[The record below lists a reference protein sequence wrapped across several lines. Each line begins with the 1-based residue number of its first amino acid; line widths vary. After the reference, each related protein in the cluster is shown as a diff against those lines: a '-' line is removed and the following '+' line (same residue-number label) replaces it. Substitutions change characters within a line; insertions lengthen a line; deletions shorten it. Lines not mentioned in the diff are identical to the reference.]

1 MEYMIRFTQVHETF
15 RLPEIE
21 ALAVLEGIDLEV
33 LSYSPSSPFCF
44 VKLPSE
50 DAAKRL
56 VRRSILAK
64 AIYEVWGSGSTYL
77 DLHDNVRGLSQ
88 HLWSLYKSSSFKFSV
103 DSFQGSRSTAAQ
115 RKLIEGFRFLGFDG
129 PIKMKGAEQD
139 FCISEDWQYDAV
151 ALGVHEPHA
160 VHLGRYLGG
169 SEREIIG
176 KYDLKKR
183 KYICTTSMDAELA
196 LITANITLAAPGKLF
211 YDPFVGSGS
220 FPVACAHFGALAFG
234 SDIDGRSIR
243 GKGKGKPD
251 LWANF
256 VQYGLTAQFG
266 DSFVADLTN
275 TPLRATRLFDGI
287 VCDPPYGVREGLK
300 VLGSRDPTKGKQ
312 PVYRDG
318 KAHHTE
324 EGYIPPKKPYSFLA
338 MLDDILDFATLSLVD
353 GGRLS
358 FWMPTAND
366 QDQEI
371 HIPTH
376 PSLKITSVCTQE
388 FNRWSRRLI
397 TYTRIPDSEVVA
409 GPARELR
416 TKENGVNADD
426 LNPFRKGYFQGFKA
440 AFR

>member
-15 RLPEIE
+15 RLAEIK

-44 VKLPSE
+44 VKLSSG
-50 DAAKRL
+50 DAAIRL
-56 VRRSILAK
+56 VQRSILAK
-64 AIYEVWGSGSTYL
+64 AIYEVWGNGSTIE
-77 DLHDNVRGLSQ
+77 DLHDNVRGISQ
-88 HLWSLYKSSSFKFSV
+88 RLWPLYKESSFKFTV
-103 DSFQGSRSTAAQ
+103 DSFQGSRSTMEQ
-115 RKLIEGFRFLGFDG
+115 RKLIEGFRFLGFEG
-129 PIKMKGAEQD
+129 PIKMKGAEQE
-139 FCISEDWQYDAV
+139 FCISEEWQFDAA
-151 ALGVHEPHA
+151 ALGVHAPQS
-160 VHLGRYLGG
+160 VHLGRFLGG
-169 SEREIIG
+169 SDRDVIG

-243 GKGKGKPD
+243 GRGKTN
-251 LWANF
+251 LLANF
-256 VQYGLTAQFG
+256 VQYKLTDNFG

-275 TPLRATRLFDGI
+275 TPLRAARIFDGI

-300 VLGSRDPTKGKQ
+300 VLGSRDPTKGKE
-312 PVYRDG
+312 PVFRDG

-324 EGYIPPKKPYSFLA
+324 EAYIPPKKPYSFLA
-338 MLDDILDFATLSLVD
+338 MLDDILDFAALSLVD
-353 GGRLS
+353 NGRLS

-366 QDQEI
+366 EDQEI
-371 HIPTH
+371 HIPAH
-376 PSLKITSVCTQE
+376 PCLQITSVCTQA
-388 FNRWSRRLI
+388 FNRWSRKLI
-397 TYTRIPDSEVVA
+397 TYQRIPDSEVVA
-409 GPARELR
+409 TTSCEQRV
-416 TKENGVNADD
+416 KENGVNAND

>member
-15 RLPEIE
+15 RLAEIK

-44 VKLPSE
+44 VKLSSG
-50 DAAKRL
+50 DAAIRL
-56 VRRSILAK
+56 VQRSILAK
-64 AIYEVWGSGSTYL
+64 AIYEVWGNGSTFE
-77 DLHDNVRGLSQ
+77 DLHDNVRAISQ
-88 HLWSLYKSSSFKFSV
+88 HLWPLYKESSFKFTV
-103 DSFQGSRSTAAQ
+103 DSFQGSRSTTEQ
-115 RKLIEGFRFLGFDG
+115 RKLIEGFRFLGFEG
-129 PIKMKGAEQD
+129 PIKMKGAEQE
-139 FCISEDWQYDAV
+139 FCISEEWQFDAA
-151 ALGVHEPHA
+151 ALGVHAPQS
-160 VHLGRYLGG
+160 VHLGRFLGG
-169 SEREIIG
+169 SDREVIG

-243 GKGKGKPD
+243 GRGKTN
-251 LWANF
+251 LLANF
-256 VQYGLTAQFG
+256 VQYKLTDNFG

-275 TPLRATRLFDGI
+275 TPLRAARMFDGI

-300 VLGSRDPTKGKQ
+300 VLGSRDPTKGKE
-312 PVYRDG
+312 PVFRDG
-318 KAHHTE
+318 KAHHME
-324 EGYIPPKKPYSFLA
+324 EAYIPPKKPYGFLA
-338 MLDDILDFATLSLVD
+338 MLDDILDFAALSLVD
-353 GGRLS
+353 NGRLS

-371 HIPTH
+371 HIPAH
-376 PSLKITSVCTQE
+376 PCLQITSVCTQA

-397 TYTRIPDSEVVA
+397 TYKRIPDSEVVA
-409 GPARELR
+409 TTSREQR
-416 TKENGVNADD
+416 VKENGVNAND